1 MRKSVPRPSAVAL
14 GIVLGA
20 LLACAPNTEP
30 RSQAPM
36 PPPVVPPRPPE
47 RPEAA
52 VLSPLFESERTLRL
66 EFEAPIESVWRQ
78 RRAERRF
85 LPARLV
91 YENESGR
98 AIAVRTEVRLRGKSR
113 ATSGDCRFPLFDLH
127 FSPEESAETV
137 FANLSLLRMTN
148 HCRASAAAE
157 QHVLLEFLAYR
168 SFVVLTDL
176 SYRVRL
182 AHIRYTDSDGN
193 GDPLTRYAFFTEPEG
208 EMAAR
213 NGWETLSLGGV
224 SRSELEL
231 NQLSLVEVFQYMV
244 GNTDW
249 SAMAAPSDED
259 CCHNVQLIGGP
270 GFPVIP
276 VPYDFDS
283 AGLVDPPY
291 ADPNPALGIRSVRTR
306 VYRGICKHPEY
317 MDRTLETFRAKKPAL
332 YALYREQEG
341 LDERQ
346 RNKAIQYLDA
356 FYETIDD
363 RDQVRRELSERCR

>member
-1 MRKSVPRPSAVAL
+1 MRKSVPRLPAL
-14 GIVLGA
+14 VGGIVLGT
-20 LLACAPNTEP
+20 LLACAPSTEP

-36 PPPVVPPRPPE
+36 PAPVAPPQPRARLDSVV
-47 RPEAA
+47 
-52 VLSPLFESERTLRL
+52 VSPLFESEQTLRL
-66 EFEAPIESVWRQ
+66 ELEAPLESVWRQ

-85 LPARLV
+85 LPAKLA

-98 AIAVRTEVRLRGKSR
+98 TITVRTEVRLRGKSR
-113 ATSGDCRFPLFDLH
+113 ATSGDCRFPLFDLR

-317 MDRTLETFRAKKPAL
+317 MERTLETFRAKKPAL
-332 YALYREQEG
+332 YVLYRQQEG

-363 RDQVRRELSERCR
+363 RDQVRQELSKRCR

>member
-1 MRKSVPRPSAVAL
+1 MRKSVPRLPAL
-14 GIVLGA
+14 VGGIVLGT
-20 LLACAPNTEP
+20 LLACALSTEP

-36 PPPVVPPRPPE
+36 PAPVAPPQPRARLDSVV
-47 RPEAA
+47 
-52 VLSPLFESERTLRL
+52 VSPLFESEQTLRL
-66 EFEAPIESVWRQ
+66 ELEAPLESVWRQ
-78 RRAERRF
+78 RRAERMF
-85 LPARLV
+85 LPAKLA

-98 AIAVRTEVRLRGKSR
+98 AITVRTEVRLRGKSR
-113 ATSGDCRFPLFDLH
+113 ATSGDCRFPLFDLR
-127 FSPEESAETV
+127 FSPEESTETV

-148 HCRASAAAE
+148 HCRASTAAE

-182 AHIRYTDSDGN
+182 AHVRYTDPDGN
-193 GDPLTRYAFFTEPEG
+193 GDPITRYAFFTEPEG

-213 NGWETLSLGGV
+213 NGWETLSLSRV

-249 SAMAAPSDED
+249 SAMAAPSDEH
-259 CCHNVQLIGGP
+259 CCHNTQLIGGA

-317 MDRTLETFRAKKPAL
+317 MDRTLKTFRAKKPAL
-332 YALYREQEG
+332 YALYREQAG
-341 LDERQ
+341 LDEGQ
-346 RNKAIQYLDA
+346 RNKAIHYLDA

-363 RDQVRRELSERCR
+363 PDQVRRELSEQCR